1 MQMITGSLSK
11 IESTQ
16 LLGKIMSTSAQRLIL
31 KHKSLDKL
39 KKIKLSKFGI
49 RLLQVGCTKTEQMLL
64 LFRRNKRLR

>member
-49 RLLQVGCTKTEQMLL
+49 RLLQVGYTKTEQM
-64 LFRRNKRLR
+64 